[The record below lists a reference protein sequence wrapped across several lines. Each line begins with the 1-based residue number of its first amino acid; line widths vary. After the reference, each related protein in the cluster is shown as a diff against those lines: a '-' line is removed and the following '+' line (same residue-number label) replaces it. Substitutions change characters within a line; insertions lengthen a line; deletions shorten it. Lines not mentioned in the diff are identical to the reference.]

1 MSSLVM
7 LLRSSLRSR
16 SRTARSNAYSD
27 EILHDA
33 RLSPIA
39 LTHKLTPE
47 QWDRLFTSTRAT
59 LQRWIDRL
67 DAEANADFP
76 TGVTAFRGAAANR
89 FSAFATP
96 TTKRTIAADDEL
108 LFSRE
113 RPCFGG
119 NPAVW
124 EKCLCRVEMSRS
136 RLLSSSRS
144 DSGAGG

>member
-1 MSSLVM
+1 M

-96 TTKRTIAADDEL
+96 TTNEL
-108 LFSRE
+108 LRRTTSCYSRE
-113 RPCFGG
+113 NDLASVEIQPFGR
-119 NPAVW
+119 NAYV
-124 EKCLCRVEMSRS
+124 
-136 RLLSSSRS
+136 
-144 DSGAGG
+144 A